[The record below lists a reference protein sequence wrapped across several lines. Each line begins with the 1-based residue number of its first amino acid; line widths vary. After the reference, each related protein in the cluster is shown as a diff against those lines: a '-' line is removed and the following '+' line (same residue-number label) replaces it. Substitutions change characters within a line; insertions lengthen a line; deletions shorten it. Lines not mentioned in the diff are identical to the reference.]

1 MNSLEAAC
9 QALAV
14 VRLEE
19 QMTAEVVVEA
29 VEEEMQAQC
38 LGRVHEGR
46 LQ

>member
-1 MNSLEAAC
+1 M
-9 QALAV
+9 
-14 VRLEE
+14 VRFEE
-19 QMTAEVVVEA
+19 RMTAEVVVEA